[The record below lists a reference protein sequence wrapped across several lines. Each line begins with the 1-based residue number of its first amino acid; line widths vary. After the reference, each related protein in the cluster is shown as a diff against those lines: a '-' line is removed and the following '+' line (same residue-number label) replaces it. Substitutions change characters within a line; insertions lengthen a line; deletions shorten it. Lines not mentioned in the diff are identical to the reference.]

1 MTEDELEEALAAAI
15 EREHAARQV
24 GAADQ
29 QAQAMNEIR
38 QLRAAEK
45 QRRHRARVKAGIM
58 TYTAELDVKAT
69 DELVYDAGLETF
81 GELCQLLLKLDARLR
96 CVTVDRR
103 GLAGVVLSL
112 AEELR
117 LTEDK
122 TP

>member
-1 MTEDELEEALAAAI
+1 MG
-15 EREHAARQV
+15 QV
-24 GAADQ
+24 GHLGQ
-29 QAQAMNEIR
+29 LGQAGHLGQLGQGDNLTLLTLLTAPCKKAMSG
-38 QLRAAEK
+38 AEK
-45 QRRHRARVKAGIM
+45 QRKHRARVKAGRK
-58 TYTAELDVKAT
+58 TYTAELSVKAT

>member
-1 MTEDELEEALAAAI
+1 M
-15 EREHAARQV
+15 
-24 GAADQ
+24 
-29 QAQAMNEIR
+29 
-38 QLRAAEK
+38 
-45 QRRHRARVKAGIM
+45 
-58 TYTAELDVKAT
+58 KAT

-117 LTEDK
+117 LTDEDK
-122 TP
+122 AP